1 MCPFFCSGAKSRE
14 HYRDFTEP
22 KKFEGAL
29 ELVHREADDSIYRVP
44 YRSLA
49 HLVRWEEHL
58 EWPRESKL
66 PRLAPYVAAIDDPSR
81 SQLSTVWLSA
91 NQLRITGQVDPET
104 MMGVPVT
111 YDAGWRATQGG
122 RELEIVQDNLGFHAA
137 AGRPGERPDRSHL
150 SRDRRTI
157 PHGRHQRP
165 GLAGRP
171 RFLALAAP
179 DPCPQRLN

>member
-104 MMGVPVT
+104 MVGVPVT

-122 RELEIVQDNLGFHAA
+122 RELEIVQDNLGFMLLR
-137 AGRPGERPDRSHL
+137 AGPGNAPIDLIYRGTAEQYLMVAISALVWLGALGFWL
-150 SRDRRTI
+150 SRPRT
-157 PHGRHQRP
+157 H
-165 GLAGRP
+165 
-171 RFLALAAP
+171 AP
-179 DPCPQRLN
+179 SD